1 VQLNYLKYI
10 AYISLVLLLCISNGL
25 SYYSGYNN
33 AKIKAE
39 LEQARLMKNIN
50 ELKYKLSKKQVIV
63 TEKVVKDYIAIIDI
77 IKAKDR
83 VIIKEVPKYVTKIS
97 DSKCPIPLGFQLHW
111 NKTNSGD
118 YDISAT
124 ASTIDEATS
133 LGKDIDAPTQIR
145 LSDVAEQ
152 HAEEIGLCKQTEQQ
166 LISLQDWVTEQSK
179 LYPGELN
186 E

>member
-1 VQLNYLKYI
+1 MQLNYLKYI
-10 AYISLVLLLCISNGL
+10 AYISLVLFLCISNGL
-25 SYYSGYNN
+25 SYYSGYNS
-33 AKIKAE
+33 AKAKAE
-39 LEQARLMKNIN
+39 LVQVTLLKNIN

-63 TEKVVKDYIAIIDI
+63 TEKVVKEYITKVEY
-77 IKAKDR
+77 IKAKDK

-118 YDISAT
+118 YSISPA
-124 ASTIDEATS
+124 AGSIDEATG
-133 LGKDIDAPTQIR
+133 LGRDIDSPTQIR

-152 HAEEIGLCKQTEQQ
+152 HAEEISLCKQTEQQ